1 MRRNIDADPSQTWL
15 AIRFQ
20 NKPRAGTNF
29 CVLSLN
35 FHKIPTFT
43 KFIQFKP
50 AFTWTNPS
58 LIVAMQFTIH
68 AKHPRSSSTISFK
81 KDGWPS
87 LTWASRSFDAYD
99 NFTACDLSMFTTR
112 YYKYSIL
119 FLFFSCSCLR
129 LSNWFGHF
137 KAMLLGKF
145 QTFLIQRHKLSTSD
159 SETKN
164 GGNKSVLYSSSL
176 MFIIVHHG
184 WSHCKLGHVFPRRL
198 VESLESTP
206 RFFREPG
213 QHRIWASR
221 NWERSSDVK
230 GVRPLELRRG

>member
-29 CVLSLN
+29 VCWVW
-35 FHKIPTFT
+35 TFT
-43 KFIQFKP
+43 KIIQFKP

-68 AKHPRSSSTISFK
+68 AKHPRSSATISFK

-87 LTWASRSFDAYD
+87 LTWASWSFDAYD
-99 NFTACDLSMFTTR
+99 NFPACDLSMFTTR

-145 QTFLIQRHKLSTSD
+145 QTFLIQRHKLSTSN

-164 GGNKSVLYSSSL
+164 GGNKSVYSSL
-176 MFIIVHHG
+176 MFISWFIPLQVG
-184 WSHCKLGHVFPRRL
+184 SRVSQAVGGVARINAPIFSGAWPTQDLSFRKLRKIEWCQRL
-198 VESLESTP
+198 L
-206 RFFREPG
+206 
-213 QHRIWASR
+213 ASR
-221 NWERSSDVK
+221 AA
-230 GVRPLELRRG
+230 